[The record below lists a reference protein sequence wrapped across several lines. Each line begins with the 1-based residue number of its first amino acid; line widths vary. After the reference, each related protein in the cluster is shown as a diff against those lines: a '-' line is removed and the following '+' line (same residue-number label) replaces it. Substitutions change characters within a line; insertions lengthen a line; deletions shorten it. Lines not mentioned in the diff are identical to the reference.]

1 MEIGVLILLT
11 LMGLGG
17 LFVEKTKVGSKLI
30 EYTSKKFFGI
40 DLNKM
45 ED

>member
-1 MEIGVLILLT
+1 MEIGVLVLLT
-11 LMGLGG
+11 LMGIGG
-17 LFVEKTKVGSKLI
+17 LFVEKTKVGGKHV

-40 DLNKM
+40 DLNEM